1 MEAHMKFKVSYTR
14 CNKCKVNGNN
24 IKGDADKIADSPKIS
39 EALWYITL
47 FLIFLHG
54 KFILM

>member
-1 MEAHMKFKVSYTR
+1 MEAHMKFKVGYTR

-39 EALWYITL
+39 EAL
-47 FLIFLHG
+47 
-54 KFILM
+54 